1 VDPLVVANWKMNGS
15 EQLLQAVVQQVDGLA
30 EATSATVVLA
40 LPAAYLSLTKA
51 FDNTQIE
58 WAGQNVHWLTSGAYT
73 GEVSATMLAELGV
86 GWCLVGH
93 SERRQHC
100 AETDDMVLAKTKA
113 CLELGIRP
121 IVCVGENLQER
132 QAGKA
137 LEVVSRQLLVV
148 LKDIPSA
155 LAPLIVVAYEPV
167 WAIGTGEEASPE
179 IAQEVHEALK
189 HAARSEVKA
198 LELRVLYGGSVNE
211 DNVKT
216 LMSMPDVDGVLVG
229 GASLEAL
236 GFRRICEQVA
246 GSV

>member
-1 VDPLVVANWKMNGS
+1 MDPLVVANWKMNGS

-30 EATSATVVLA
+30 EATPATVVLA
-40 LPAAYLSLTKA
+40 LPAAYLSLSKD
-51 FDNTQIE
+51 FDNTRIE

-73 GEVSATMLAELGV
+73 GEVSAAMLAELGV

-137 LEVVSRQLLVV
+137 AEVVSRQLLVV
-148 LKDIPSA
+148 LKGISSA

-189 HAARSEVKA
+189 HAARSAVKA
-198 LELRVLYGGSVNE
+198 LELRVLYGGSVNA
-211 DNVKT
+211 DNVKA
-216 LMSMPDVDGVLVG
+216 LMSMPDIDGVLVG

>member
-1 VDPLVVANWKMNGS
+1 MDPLVVANWKMNGS

-30 EATSATVVLA
+30 EATPATVVLA
-40 LPAAYLSLTKA
+40 LPAAYLSLTKD
-51 FDNTQIE
+51 FDNTRIE

-73 GEVSATMLAELGV
+73 GEVSAAMLAELGV

-137 LEVVSRQLLVV
+137 AEVVSRQLLVV
-148 LKDIPSA
+148 LKGISSA

-189 HAARSEVKA
+189 HAARSAVKA
-198 LELRVLYGGSVNE
+198 LELRVLYGGSVNA
-211 DNVKT
+211 DNVKA

>member
-1 VDPLVVANWKMNGS
+1 MDPLVVANWKMNGS

-30 EATSATVVLA
+30 EATPATVVLA
-40 LPAAYLSLTKA
+40 LPAAYLSLTKD
-51 FDNTQIE
+51 FDNTRIE

-73 GEVSATMLAELGV
+73 GEVSAAMLAELGV

-137 LEVVSRQLLVV
+137 AEVVSRQLLVV
-148 LKDIPSA
+148 LKGISSA

-189 HAARSEVKA
+189 HAARSAVKA
-198 LELRVLYGGSVNE
+198 LELRVLYGGSVNA
-211 DNVKT
+211 DNVKA
-216 LMSMPDVDGVLVG
+216 LMSMPDIDGVLVG

>member
-1 VDPLVVANWKMNGS
+1 MDPLVVANWKMNGS

-30 EATSATVVLA
+30 EATPATVVLA
-40 LPAAYLSLTKA
+40 LPAAYLSLTKD
-51 FDNTQIE
+51 FDNTRIE

-73 GEVSATMLAELGV
+73 GEVSAAMLAELGV

-132 QAGKA
+132 QAGMA
-137 LEVVSRQLLVV
+137 AEVVSRQLLVV
-148 LKDIPSA
+148 LKGISSA

-189 HAARSEVKA
+189 HAAQSAVKA
-198 LELRVLYGGSVNE
+198 LELRVLYGGSVNA
-211 DNVKT
+211 DNVKA
-216 LMSMPDVDGVLVG
+216 LMSMPDIDGVLVG